1 MLSWFEIEL
10 HDCFSIYFF
19 MGLFCSHDSCLEFD
33 EFTQLDSS
41 HLFYFFLIYFL
52 EFHLSIFGC
61 LRIKFHD
68 LSPFALCEG
77 YHGLIT

>member
-1 MLSWFEIEL
+1 MIIFQFIFLWG
-10 HDCFSIYFF
+10 YFVL
-19 MGLFCSHDSCLEFD
+19 MTRVSSLTSLPSL
-33 EFTQLDSS
+33 TQVI
-41 HLFYFFLIYFL
+41 FFIFFIYFL

-68 LSPFALCEG
+68 LSQFALCEG